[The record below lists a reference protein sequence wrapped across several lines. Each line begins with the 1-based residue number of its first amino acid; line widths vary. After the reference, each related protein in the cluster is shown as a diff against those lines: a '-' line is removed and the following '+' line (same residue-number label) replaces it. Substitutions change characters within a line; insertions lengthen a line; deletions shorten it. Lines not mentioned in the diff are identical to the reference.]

1 MQNIL
6 TIPAQGCT
14 LGLTLWYTAVLPSLL
29 PFFIL
34 SGLLVRTG
42 AFRLLNRIFAPVL
55 TRIFR
60 VSTDGS
66 YAILMGYLC
75 GFPMGAKVIAELVE
89 QHHISREEG
98 SYLLVFCNNV
108 SPSFFVNYICIA
120 KLGFTKVPAA
130 LFCVFY
136 GIPLLYG
143 CLYGHFFYKAPVS
156 RAFRR
161 GNAGSARSAHTD
173 SSLTTQKQAPIHRID
188 FPMLDTCIMDSFA
201 TITRLGGY
209 IILFS
214 VFAQMLTLW
223 NLPAPLTAAIAALL
237 EISSGAHALS
247 SLPIAS
253 APLRTALVCMGA
265 SFGGLCTCAQIA
277 SVLPDSRLNLRPWIT
292 GRILLPLLT
301 FLTLLPVLFLQAHLP
316 ALHGC
321 W

>member
-14 LGLTLWYTAVLPSLL
+14 LGLTLWYTSVLPSLL

-42 AFRLLNRIFAPVL
+42 VFRFLNRIFAPVL

-60 VSTDGS
+60 VSSDGS
-66 YAILMGYLC
+66 YAVLMGYLC

-89 QHHISREEG
+89 QRHISREEG

-108 SPSFFVNYICIA
+108 SPAFFVNYICIA
-120 KLGFTKVPAA
+120 KLGFTKVPAP

-143 CLYGHFFYKAPVS
+143 CLYGHLFYQTPDS
-156 RAFRR
+156 R
-161 GNAGSARSAHTD
+161 SLHTVT
-173 SSLTTQKQAPIHRID
+173 SPETQKQAPIHRID

-214 VFAQMLTLW
+214 IFAQMLTIL
-223 NLPAPLTAAIAALL
+223 NLPAPMTAAIATLL
-237 EISSGAHALS
+237 EISSGTHALS
-247 SLPIAS
+247 ALPIAS
-253 APLRTALVCMGA
+253 TPMRTALVCAGA
-265 SFGGLCTCAQIA
+265 SFGGLCTCAQIL
-277 SVLPDSRLNLRPWIT
+277 SVLSDTNLNLRPWIT

-301 FLTLLPVLFLQAHLP
+301 FPAVLVLLSLVP

>member
-1 MQNIL
+1 MITTSYGGILQNIL

-14 LGLTLWYTAVLPSLL
+14 LGLTLWYTSVLPSLL

-42 AFRLLNRIFAPVL
+42 VFRFLNRIFAPVL

-60 VSTDGS
+60 VSSDGS
-66 YAILMGYLC
+66 YAVLMGYLC

-89 QHHISREEG
+89 QRHISREEG

-108 SPSFFVNYICIA
+108 SPAFFVNYICIA
-120 KLGFTKVPAA
+120 KLGFTKVPAP

-143 CLYGHFFYKAPVS
+143 CLYGHLFYHAPVPES
-156 RAFRR
+156 V
-161 GNAGSARSAHTD
+161 HTAA
-173 SSLTTQKQAPIHRID
+173 SPATKKQAPIHRID

-214 VFAQMLTLW
+214 IFAQMLTLL
-223 NLPAPLTAAIAALL
+223 NLPDSLTAAIAALL
-237 EISSGAHALS
+237 EISSGTHALS
-247 SLPIAS
+247 VLPIAS
-253 APLRTALVCMGA
+253 TPMRTALVCAGA
-265 SFGGLCTCAQIA
+265 SFGGLCTCAQIL
-277 SVLPDSRLNLRPWIT
+277 SVLSDTNLNLRPWIT

-301 FLTLLPVLFLQAHLP
+301 FPAVLVLLSLVP